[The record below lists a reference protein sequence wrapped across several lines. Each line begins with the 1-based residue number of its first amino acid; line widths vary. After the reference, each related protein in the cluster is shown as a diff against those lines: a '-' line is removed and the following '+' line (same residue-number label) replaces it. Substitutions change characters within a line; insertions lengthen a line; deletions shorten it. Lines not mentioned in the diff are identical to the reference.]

1 MSADLEAV
9 PGPRLVLLA
18 GGTIDLAGLPCSL
31 CGAPVLPGAFLPALA
46 YSDRRAGFTCP
57 RCARDVDPVV
67 AELAESLNTVG
78 ALIEGLDDPQH
89 RSGLAHGLSL
99 LIGRLTAPEGA
110 QCPTFPAGVPGPNPS
125 PSDPK

>member
-1 MSADLEAV
+1 MTADLSV
-9 PGPRLVLLA
+9 LQPRLVLLA
-18 GGTIDLAGLPCSL
+18 GGSIDLAGLPCSL
-31 CGAPVLPGAFLPALA
+31 CSTPVLPGAFLPALA

-67 AELAESLNTVG
+67 AELAAALNTVD
-78 ALIEGLDDPQH
+78 ALIEGLDDAQH

-99 LIGRLTAPEGA
+99 LIGRLTAPVGEP
-110 QCPTFPAGVPGPNPS
+110 CPTSPAGDPGPNPS